1 MGHNPRA
8 AIGYFAPGHYCFVVV
23 DGRQKGYSEGMSLDE
38 LASTLASLGCQTAYN
53 LDGGAT
59 AMMVFQGKL
68 VNQPTNGGRTSSDI
82 ICF

>member
-1 MGHNPRA
+1 MKNPRS